1 MQRDLGGNYDF
12 TTKELIMMNRR
23 NTIAAALA
31 SALLLPVSV
40 FAAEPVQTAVGEAG
54 IPFQYVP
61 NTVSRDQ
68 VRADLRTAQRNPVA
82 SAGWRYSGGE
92 AGWSFEGHRVVFD
105 EGRPLHARDCTL
117 YPARPSA

>member
-1 MQRDLGGNYDF
+1 
-12 TTKELIMMNRR
+12 MMTRR
-23 NTIAAALA
+23 NTLAAALA

-40 FAAEPVQTAVGEAG
+40 FAAEPLQTVVGEAG

-61 NTVSRDQ
+61 NTVSRDR
-68 VRADLRTAQRNPVA
+68 VLEALRTAQRNPVA
-82 SAGWRYSGGE
+82 TNGWRQVGVE
-92 AGWSFEGHRVVFD
+92 AGWSFEGHRVAFD